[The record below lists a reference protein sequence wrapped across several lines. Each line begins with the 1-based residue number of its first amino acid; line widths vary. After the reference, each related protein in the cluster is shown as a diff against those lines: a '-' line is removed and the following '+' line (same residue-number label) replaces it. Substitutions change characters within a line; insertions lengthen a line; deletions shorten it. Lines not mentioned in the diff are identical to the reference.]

1 MRAEAGNGRRRAW
14 LATLAAL
21 AGAGLACSGLETGVS
36 YDPMEAFPP
45 TAAWTWHEPGL
56 VLPAD
61 PRLAELGLGPI
72 LEDAITSEL
81 ARRGYKRSLRNVRY
95 LVAYQLRVSTRTRP
109 EESIS
114 IATLSLL
121 VLEPGSL
128 HTLWSGFARA
138 EVDPARNEAE
148 RRHRLAGAVAKLLR
162 DFPPGS

>member
-1 MRAEAGNGRRRAW
+1 MQPRKATGWRRIA
-14 LATLAAL
+14 LAAL
-21 AGAGLACSGLETGVS
+21 AGAALACSSLETGVS
-36 YDPMEAFPP
+36 YDPLEVFPP
-45 TAAWTWHEPGL
+45 KAAWTWHEPGL
-56 VLPAD
+56 VLPDD

-72 LEDAITSEL
+72 LEDAISSEL
-81 ARRGYKRSLRNVRY
+81 ARRGYQRGLRDVRY

-121 VLEPGSL
+121 VLEPDTL

-138 EVDPARNEAE
+138 EVDPAASEAQ
-148 RRHRLAGAVAKLLR
+148 RRRRLAEAVSRLLR